1 MNFKLKQISI
11 TILSML
17 ALSTPAHSAIFG
29 QGSTIS
35 NGSHNLDTR
44 VAKLSKQEEEAVQR
58 IMEDYFNQIDYFR
71 GEIGAIRGNFR
82 ISNAEKRQIL
92 PSFKPKIDNMINSY
106 LEKLRPYSAKDEYGS
121 RILKAMK
128 DTGEY
133 HLYQLLDCPDN
144 NGATMCI

>member
-1 MNFKLKQISI
+1 MNPKLRQISI
-11 TILSML
+11 TVFSLL
-17 ALSTPAHSAIFG
+17 VLSTPAHSAILG
-29 QGSTIS
+29 QGHTI
-35 NGSHNLDTR
+35 NIVSHPDTHI
-44 VAKLSKQEEEAVQR
+44 AKLSKQEEEAVQR
-58 IMEDYFNQIDYFR
+58 ITEEYFKQIDYFR
-71 GEIGAIRGNFR
+71 GEMGAIRVNFR

-128 DTGEY
+128 DAGEY

-144 NGATMCI
+144 GATMCI